1 METRD
6 VAELRT
12 LYDEGAVQDGW
23 LDWFGQDVLEPYVLV
38 DEDGA
43 LLGAMAARLVPE
55 FVLVLG
61 KGHPAARMSWLR
73 RLAGTVKARL
83 LARGYTRAL
92 AVLPADLARP
102 WGRRLQQLDPRW
114 RPGHVLYVY
123 VAEGADVDW
132 QRGQGAGAGECGH
145 RADDSQQRG
154 QQRREPVRDG
164 RADPAE

>member
-23 LDWFGQDVLEPYVLV
+23 LDWLGPDVLEPYVLV

-83 LARGYTRAL
+83 LERGYTRAL

-114 RPGHVLYVY
+114 QPGHVLYVY
-123 VAEGADVDW
+123 VREGSGNEGDRGAERTVREQRDGADDCEHVH
-132 QRGQGAGAGECGH
+132 G
-145 RADDSQQRG
+145 
-154 QQRREPVRDG
+154 QRREPVRDG